1 MGLILSILECC
12 CWSSAASC
20 LCGCLPSCRSST
32 SSRIMYT
39 IILLLGTVLACIC
52 ISPGLSYFLQ
62 KIPALCTSLKI
73 SSVSIDKL
81 QISCDLIVGYQAV
94 YRISFALAI
103 FFAFFCVIMLCVSSS
118 RDPRSKIQNGFWGLK
133 FLLFFGILIG
143 SFFIPVE
150 HMNFQWMVVCMVGAF
165 IFILVQMI
173 LLIDFGYAWNSRWFN
188 EYQSNNSYVHYCGLL
203 FFTIFFYL
211 VAMAS
216 AVTLFIYYTAPND
229 CTINKFF
236 IIFNLVLC
244 VLISIISLL
253 PKVQEMQPNSGI
265 LQASIISVFMIYLT
279 WSAMISGSEVKC
291 NPEFRSLLNQT
302 NLISKKVKGIVPAR
316 LDISS
321 VVSTIIFFFFIIY
334 MAALEHAHT
343 SIGNL
348 MSVRTN

>member
-1 MGLILSILECC
+1 MGLIVSFLECC
-12 CWSSAASC
+12 CLSSASC
-20 LCGCLPSCRSST
+20 CCSCLPSCKSST
-32 SSRIMYT
+32 SARIMYT

-52 ISPGLSYFLQ
+52 LLPGLDHFLH
-62 KIPALCTSLKI
+62 KIPALCTSLNI
-73 SSVSIDKL
+73 SSIGIVKL
-81 QISCDLIVGYQAV
+81 PVNCDLVVGYQAV

-103 FFAFFCVIMLCVSSS
+103 FFAFFCIIMLCVSSS
-118 RDPRSKIQNGFWGLK
+118 RDPRSKIQNGFWCLK

-143 SFFIPVE
+143 SFFIPIE
-150 HMNFQWMVVCMVGAF
+150 HMNFQWMVVCMVGGF

-188 EYQSNNSYVHYCGLL
+188 KYQSNNSYVHYCGLL

-216 AVTLFIYYTAPND
+216 AVTLFIFYTMPND

-291 NPEFRSLLNQT
+291 NPEYRSLLNQT
-302 NLISKKVKGIVPAR
+302 HLNSKTEGIVPAR
-316 LDISS
+316 LDIFS
-321 VVSTIIFFFFIIY
+321 VASTIIFFFFIIY
-334 MAALEHAHT
+334 MAALDKAHT

-348 MSVRTN
+348 MSVRAN